1 MRKTLEALY
10 YGNVNPTETPPEKNS
25 RYWQLSKKADKAYDQ
40 VQQILTESQRL
51 AFEEYVSLHL
61 SAQAELEAE
70 SFIRGFRLSANII
83 LEALI
88 DDDFSSGVAM
98 NTST

>member
-10 YGNVNPTETPPEKNS
+10 YGNVNPTETPPKKDS

-61 SAQAELEAE
+61 SAQAELETE
-70 SFIRGFRLSANII
+70 CFIRGFRLSTRLI
-83 LEALI
+83 LEALV
-88 DDDFSSGVAM
+88 DGDFNDAVC
-98 NTST
+98 TSE

>member
-10 YGNVNPTETPPEKNS
+10 YGNINPTETPPQKNS

-61 SAQAELEAE
+61 SAQAELETE
-70 SFIRGFRLSANII
+70 CFIRGFRLSAHLI
-83 LEALI
+83 LESI
-88 DDDFSSGVAM
+88 VDGDFSSDVTM
-98 NTST
+98 NDST

>member
-10 YGNVNPTETPPEKNS
+10 YGNVNPTETPPKKDS
-25 RYWQLSKKADKAYDQ
+25 HYWQLSKKADKAYDQ
-40 VQQILTESQRL
+40 VQQILTESQQL

-61 SAQAELEAE
+61 SAQAELEKE
-70 SFIRGFRLSANII
+70 SFIRGFRLSARLI

-88 DDDFSSGVAM
+88 DGDFNDAVC
-98 NTST
+98 TSE

>member
-10 YGNVNPTETPPEKNS
+10 YGNINPTETPPQKNS

-70 SFIRGFRLSANII
+70 AFIRGFRLSTNII

>member
-10 YGNVNPTETPPEKNS
+10 YGNINPTETPPKKNS

-40 VQQILTESQRL
+40 VQQILTEGQRL

-61 SAQAELEAE
+61 SAQAELETEA
-70 SFIRGFRLSANII
+70 FIRGFRLSTRLI

-88 DDDFSSGVAM
+88 DGDFSSEVAI
-98 NTST
+98 NTSA

>member
-10 YGNVNPTETPPEKNS
+10 YGNVNPTETPPKKDS

-70 SFIRGFRLSANII
+70 AFIRGFRLSSHII

-88 DDDFSSGVAM
+88 DGDFNDAVCASE
-98 NTST
+98 

>member
-10 YGNVNPTETPPEKNS
+10 YGNINPTETPPQKNS

-70 SFIRGFRLSANII
+70 AFICGFRLSANII
-83 LEALI
+83 IESLI